1 MENSIKTF
9 RDLKVWQKGMDLCLL
24 IYQSTEEFPD
34 REKFGLTSQMRRC
47 SVSIPSNIAEGYGR
61 KSTKDY
67 IRFLQ
72 ISIGSIYELQ
82 TQTEISEKL
91 KYLNQEAMTEIN
103 SKSNEIERM
112 LSSLIQK
119 LKTG

>member
-1 MENSIKTF
+1 MDNSIKTF
-9 RDLKVWQKGMDLCLL
+9 RDLKVWQKGMELCLL

-47 SVSIPSNIAEGYGR
+47 SVSIPSNIAEGYRR

-72 ISIGSIYELQ
+72 ITIGAIYELQ

-91 KYLNQEAMTEIN
+91 KYLNREATIQIN

-119 LKTG
+119 LRTG